1 MQTIEEY
8 KEYTKQLEGEVGK
21 WHKAYDA
28 LVIERNALVS
38 KLLQYEKT
46 VEISAEDGTK
56 CVALSRKTYDAIV
69 SELDE
74 LRKHEVEWDL
84 TKARIKELM
93 GDKAQLEETVAV
105 LQLNAENKRAKADK
119 INAIHQKSLARLE
132 ELVNKEY
139 PDEEED
145 HGEADGILCNMLDAL
160 GYKDLTDAW
169 DKIEKWYS

>member
-21 WHKAYDA
+21 WHNAYDA
-28 LVIERNALVS
+28 LMIERNQMA
-38 KLLQYEKT
+38 KT
-46 VEISAEDGTK
+46 LCENKKIIETMATEIN
-56 CVALSRKTYDAIV
+56 
-69 SELDE
+69 E

-84 TKARIKELM
+84 SKARIKELM

-105 LQLNAENKRAKADK
+105 LQLNAKNKSAKYEE
-119 INAIHQKSLARLE
+119 INAVHQKSLARLE
-132 ELVNKEY
+132 ELVNKKY

-169 DKIEKWYS
+169 DKIGKWYS

>member
-21 WHKAYDA
+21 WHNAYDA
-28 LVIERNALVS
+28 LVIERNALVI
-38 KLLQYEKT
+38 KLLQYKKT
-46 VEISAEDGTK
+46 VEISTEDSIE
-56 CVALSRKTYDAIV
+56 CVALSRKTYDAVV
-69 SELDE
+69 SELNE

-84 TKARIKELM
+84 SKARINELM

-105 LQLNAENKRAKADK
+105 LQLNSKNKSAKDDE
-119 INAIHQKSLARLE
+119 INAVHQKSLARLE
-132 ELVNKEY
+132 ELVNKKY

-145 HGEADGILCNMLDAL
+145 HCEADGILCNMLDAL

-169 DKIEKWYS
+169 DKIGKWYS